1 MIKYI
6 LELTDDE
13 WALLF
18 DIFDHFI
25 SAYPGP
31 LSRSADKLLEKIVMT
46 TEQ

>member
-1 MIKYI
+1 VIKYI
-6 LELTDDE
+6 LELTDEE

-31 LSRSADKLLEKIVMT
+31 LSREADKLLEKIVMT